1 LKLRRVFKTK
11 FFTRWMRKTELTNS
25 ISSWPVRPWW
35 RFAMKTKTKAKSPIL
50 AAVHETARDLHD
62 AGFINMRRMKEYDS
76 LCLAPIEPYTS
87 EKIVKLRQRHHLSQA
102 VLASVLNT
110 SISTVRQWEIGAKRP
125 SGPSLKLL
133 DLLDRKGLEAL
144 I

>member
-1 LKLRRVFKTK
+1 MT
-11 FFTRWMRKTELTNS
+11 
-25 ISSWPVRPWW
+25 
-35 RFAMKTKTKAKSPIL
+35 AKTKAKSRIFE
-50 AAVHETARDLHD
+50 AVHETARDLHA
-62 AGFINMRRMKEYDS
+62 AGLIDKRRMLEYDA
-76 LCLAPIEPYTS
+76 LCLAPVPEYSS
-87 EKIVKLRQRHHLSQA
+87 EKIRALRERHKLSQA

-110 SISTVRQWEIGAKRP
+110 SLSTVRQWEIGKKHP